1 MSNSKKITTF
11 GCPIF
16 KNGSGI
22 HIKEKNRGKFT
33 ASAKAAG
40 ESVQEH
46 AKHVLNNPN
55 ATPLQKKRANF
66 ARNSKKWRHQEG
78 GIMQT
83 AAGLVPIYGTYLD
96 YKQFKNNPSW
106 GNFGNMALSGVGDVL
121 QLTGLGYGLGTTIK
135 GLKTANTVRK
145 SAKAIQAARN
155 ATRLAN
161 QKKMLERGE
170 VGKRAFQGWV
180 QSGNNLRRSNQK
192 LDKANQQRNR
202 AAKIFGISLIE
213 PSIEGFQIYNNFK
226 N

>member
-1 MSNSKKITTF
+1 
-11 GCPIF
+11 
-16 KNGSGI
+16 
-22 HIKEKNRGKFT
+22 
-33 ASAKAAG
+33 
-40 ESVQEH
+40 
-46 AKHVLNNPN
+46 
-55 ATPLQKKRANF
+55 
-66 ARNSKKWRHQEG
+66 
-78 GIMQT
+78 
-83 AAGLVPIYGTYLD
+83 
-96 YKQFKNNPSW
+96 
-106 GNFGNMALSGVGDVL
+106 MALSGVGDVL
-121 QLTGLGYGLGTTIK
+121 QLTGLGYGLGTAIK